1 MSANYKELSE
11 FAKNLERLNATQ
23 KEEFM
28 QACCK
33 ELAARLLQKVINKTK
48 EYSKTNTLV
57 RGWTVATHEE
67 AASGKTVGYKEWCD
81 KVNVRRQGN
90 TYILD
95 IINPVNYAS
104 YVEYGHRTKNN
115 AGVGWVEGKFTLT
128 VAEAEI
134 NAVTDGIL
142 AKKLRKFIKEAFGE

>member
-1 MSANYKELSE
+1 MSADYKQLTK
-11 FAKNLERLNATQ
+11 FTKDLERLNATQ
-23 KEEFM
+23 KEEFI
-28 QACCK
+28 QSCCK
-33 ELAARLLQKVINKTK
+33 ELAARLLQKVINRTK

-57 RGWTVATHEE
+57 RGWTVSTHEE
-67 AASGKTVGYKEWCD
+67 AAGGKTVGYKEWCD
-81 KVNVRRQGN
+81 NVEVKKQGN

-104 YVEYGHRTKNN
+104 YVEYGHRTVNG